1 MSSPLVPSGLSWTC
15 CGGQRFVSL
24 PLLGTV
30 HVPTAAHSSS
40 MLPILVTLL
49 AVTAAL
55 IALPLC
61 AAIRCLSRTRSSY
74 RTAERRRRLLH
85 LALLVGPLGFGYP
98 LLAFL
103 LRGDVGRQLMRLNL
117 DAAPTLPDQG
127 SVGHVEEWQAQPGT
141 SPLASWGGEPMGNL
155 TIWSESEAAVCAR
168 TSTVQSP
175 QSTACPDR
183 CEVLLMSGRV
193 TWQAV
198 AARVAALRL
207 SHWIYI
213 LDLSQGS
220 GLFVLG
226 AKCKLCSPAPRDPE
240 LLYPTCTCVAS
251 RQTLGLSTATPCSQQ
266 RS

>member
-1 MSSPLVPSGLSWTC
+1 M
-15 CGGQRFVSL
+15 
-24 PLLGTV
+24 
-30 HVPTAAHSSS
+30 
-40 MLPILVTLL
+40 
-49 AVTAAL
+49 
-55 IALPLC
+55 
-61 AAIRCLSRTRSSY
+61 
-74 RTAERRRRLLH
+74 
-85 LALLVGPLGFGYP
+85 
-98 LLAFL
+98 
-103 LRGDVGRQLMRLNL
+103 
-117 DAAPTLPDQG
+117 
-127 SVGHVEEWQAQPGT
+127 
-141 SPLASWGGEPMGNL
+141 
-155 TIWSESEAAVCAR
+155 CAR